1 MKEELLQEI
10 EMWLL
15 NHNVQ
20 NVRKIREAELQHLL
34 SLLDKEEESNG

>member
-1 MKEELLQEI
+1 MKELLEEM

-20 NVRKIREAELQHLL
+20 NMRQIREWELKYML
-34 SLLDKEEESNG
+34 SLLDEGEDNNG

>member
-1 MKEELLQEI
+1 MKELINEM

-20 NVRKIREAELQHLL
+20 NVRQIREWELQHML
-34 SLLDKEEESNG
+34 SLLDQEEDNNG

>member
-1 MKEELLQEI
+1 MKELLNEM

-20 NVRKIREAELQHLL
+20 NMRQIREWELQYTL
-34 SLLDKEEESNG
+34 SLLDQEEANNG